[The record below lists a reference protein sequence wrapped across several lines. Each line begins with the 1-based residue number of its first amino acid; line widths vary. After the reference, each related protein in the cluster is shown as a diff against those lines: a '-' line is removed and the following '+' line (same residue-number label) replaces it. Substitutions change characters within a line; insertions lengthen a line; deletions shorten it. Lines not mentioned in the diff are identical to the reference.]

1 MAPKDLKATRPQ
13 PPDTTDS
20 TPSSARDREMGRDAA
35 PAGDLGHGH
44 RTWSPPANEQG
55 ISNRP
60 GDGHAE
66 DGATA
71 DMKGRTSLTQP
82 PEAGVPNQQGI
93 RGHAQDERPNDE
105 KKTRDRGGRS

>member
-1 MAPKDLKATRPQ
+1 MAPKDFKATRPQ
-13 PPDTTDS
+13 PPATTGA

-71 DMKGRTSLTQP
+71 DMKGRTGRMNGRREEDARS
-82 PEAGVPNQQGI
+82 
-93 RGHAQDERPNDE
+93 RWGHSERHALLRTPQS
-105 KKTRDRGGRS
+105 RSR